1 MAHLSYF
8 SLLLMSNVD
17 MFAELIK
24 RFEGTASSATNQ
36 TSKIKGSLENILREQ
51 IRKKPT
57 LLPKPVLR
65 GRRSSRSCSNLLLG
79 IQKSKPLMAR
89 VDHHHEARKRDMPI
103 GYDEYYCSQTSFH
116 GKTNSQNRED
126 NCYYYKLE
134 ENGYSAGFVPLNQ
147 GQSTE
152 TLYRGKQ
159 LGINENLKQK
169 FSTHLHPQS
178 RILEPGQKCY
188 L

>member
-1 MAHLSYF
+1 MAHLIYF

-103 GYDEYYCSQTSFH
+103 GYDEY
-116 GKTNSQNRED
+116 
-126 NCYYYKLE
+126 
-134 ENGYSAGFVPLNQ
+134 PL
-147 GQSTE
+147 
-152 TLYRGKQ
+152 K
-159 LGINENLKQK
+159 
-169 FSTHLHPQS
+169 
-178 RILEPGQKCY
+178 
-188 L
+188 